1 MATGVFGADTSKPL
15 VVKAGKAVVTCGGQT
30 LIALDVSVQFG
41 REVQKIPTISRQ
53 SILSIGEAQGTVSAS
68 TILAKDADAMGA
80 LHLGDDGCD
89 PFSMTISFRDG
100 ACGMNGKTITC
111 HNCVASSVSL
121 QAQGGRGFIAQ
132 GVQIVFTALT
142 M

>member
-30 LIALDVSVQFG
+30 LIALDLTVQFG
-41 REVQKIPTISRQ
+41 RNVEKIPTISRQ
-53 SILSIGEAQGTVSAS
+53 SILSIGEAQGAVSAS

-80 LHLGDDGCD
+80 LHLGCD